1 MPRCDWA
8 DSDPKMQAYHDKE
21 WGHPEHD
28 EQKLFELM
36 SLELMQAGL
45 SWQTVLNKRPA
56 LREVFYNFDIQ
67 KVRQMDQ
74 TDVIRLMQDT
84 RIIRNRLKIEAI
96 INNAKVV
103 YQLKQAGLS
112 LDELLW
118 QTVDYKPCINHF
130 TKPEQVPAKTQ
141 TSLELAKK
149 LKKQG
154 FKFLG
159 PTIVYSLMQAAGLVN
174 DHLVGC
180 QA

>member
-1 MPRCDWA
+1 MGQRSFFLYAWQPTKW
-8 DSDPKMQAYHDKE
+8 
-21 WGHPEHD
+21 
-28 EQKLFELM
+28 
-36 SLELMQAGL
+36 SL
-45 SWQTVLNKRPA
+45 T
-56 LREVFYNFDIQ
+56 
-67 KVRQMDQ
+67 
-74 TDVIRLMQDT
+74 
-84 RIIRNRLKIEAI
+84 
-96 INNAKVV
+96 
-103 YQLKQAGLS
+103 GLS

>member
-21 WGHPEHD
+21 WGRLEYD

-45 SWQTVLNKRPA
+45 SWQTVLNKRSA
-56 LREVFYNFDIQ
+56 LREVFYDFDIQ
-67 KVRQMDQ
+67 KVSQMDQ
-74 TDVIRLMQDT
+74 TDVTRLLQDE
-84 RIIRNRLKIEAI
+84 RIIRNRLKLEAI

-103 YQLKQAGLS
+103 CQLEQAGSS

-118 QTVDYKPCINHF
+118 QIVDYEPCINYF
-130 TKPEQVPAKTQ
+130 TKPEQVPAKTE

-149 LKKQG
+149 LKRQG
-154 FKFLG
+154 FRFLG
-159 PTIVYSLMQAAGLVN
+159 PTTVYSLMQAAGLVN